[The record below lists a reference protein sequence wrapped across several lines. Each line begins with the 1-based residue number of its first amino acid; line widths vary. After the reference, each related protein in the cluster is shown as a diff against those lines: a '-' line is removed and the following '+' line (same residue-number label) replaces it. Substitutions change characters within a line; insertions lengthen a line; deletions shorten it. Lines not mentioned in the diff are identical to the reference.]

1 MTVAWVIG
9 ASGLLGSALTATI
22 ARHPN
27 WELLPSAPLPWD
39 DPSALPISSAAIMRE
54 LLNAASIAD
63 DDWAII
69 WAGGAGVT
77 STPQTDLDRELGQ
90 LRAIFDAAG
99 KVIESVSSTAT
110 PPRGSIFY
118 SSSAGGI
125 YGGSLAPPFSEDTTP
140 APISPYG
147 RFKLDAEAAVAAF
160 ASAHALSSLAGRI
173 ANLYGPGQKLGK
185 MQGLISHLAKA
196 QYSPAPASIF
206 VSLDTV
212 RDYIY
217 VDDCAELILDSLD
230 YLRSLTGPIQQM
242 KILASGQAVTIGEL
256 LGHFHA
262 LAKAKPHVMLGQ
274 SAAASLQGLDLRLHS
289 TVWTHLDSRTLTPLP
304 VGIDR
309 TMRAVLMEL
318 VS

>member
-1 MTVAWVIG
+1 M
-9 ASGLLGSALTATI
+9 
-22 ARHPN
+22 
-27 WELLPSAPLPWD
+27 
-39 DPSALPISSAAIMRE
+39 
-54 LLNAASIAD
+54 
-63 DDWAII
+63 
-69 WAGGAGVT
+69 T
-77 STPQTDLDRELGQ
+77 STPQSDLDRELDQ
-90 LRAIFDAAG
+90 LRAILDAIG
-99 KVIESVSSTAT
+99 EVIDGSSVHGPAS
-110 PPRGSIFY
+110 RGSIFY
-118 SSSAGGI
+118 SSSAGGV
-125 YGGSLAPPFSEDTTP
+125 YGGSLEPPFTEDSVP

-147 RFKLDAEAAVAAF
+147 HFKLQAEAVVAAT
-160 ASAHALSSLAGRI
+160 AARLSISSLSGRI
-173 ANLYGPGQKLGK
+173 ANLYGPGQKLSK

-196 QYSPAPASIF
+196 QFSPAPASIF

-217 VDDCAELILDSLD
+217 VDDCAELILDSLE
-230 YLRSLTGPIQQM
+230 YLQSLGSPMQQM

-274 SAAASLQGLDLRLHS
+274 SASASLQGLDLRLQS

-309 TMRAVLMEL
+309 TMRAVLVEL